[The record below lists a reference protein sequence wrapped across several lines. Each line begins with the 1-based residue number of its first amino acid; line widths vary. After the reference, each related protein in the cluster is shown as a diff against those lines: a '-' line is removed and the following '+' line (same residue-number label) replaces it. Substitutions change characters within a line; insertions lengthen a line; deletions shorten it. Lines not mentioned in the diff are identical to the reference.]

1 MGSEEV
7 RQAHPENGVYMQE
20 VLAEGPGTLRLTG
33 EA

>member
-1 MGSEEV
+1 MGSEDVREV
-7 RQAHPENGVYMQE
+7 HPENGVYIQE